1 MSKITDVII
10 EGFFDDIDEA
20 NALVIWGPCPECGND
35 MVEAGEYA
43 DCLRCGYTDIL
54 EEVTV

>member
-10 EGFFDDIDEA
+10 EGFFDDIDE
-20 NALVIWGPCPECGND
+20 IWGPCPECGND

>member
-20 NALVIWGPCPECGND
+20 NAIWGPCPECGND